1 MIAQKDK
8 EQPLQRWLENVTVS
22 RGKPQGYPETTNHL
36 EKNGAPDR
44 IRTHDPQ
51 IRSLVL
57 YPAELRALTGA
68 VPSLVAAEM
77 QGCSHDQGRQRWN
90 NRALGP
96 PTKKPR
102 DFSRGSFVSACG

>member
-1 MIAQKDK
+1 M
-8 EQPLQRWLENVTVS
+8 
-22 RGKPQGYPETTNHL
+22 
-36 EKNGAPDR
+36 NGAPDR

-68 VPSLVAAEM
+68 VSSLTAHEK
-77 QGCSHDQGRQRWN
+77 QGCFGKIRGLWT
-90 NRALGP
+90 A
-96 PTKKPR
+96 KEKPQ